1 MKSAKLIILSFTVTM
16 LFSVITLAQDSSVE
30 QNKTQKTETVKEA
43 EGCSDAASSCCGTTE
58 KVSAVE
64 APWNKVCPVMGNEVD
79 PSVKTIEYKGRLY
92 GFCCDGCD
100 DKFAKDPA
108 RYSRN
113 LSKDGTK
120 FTKARS

>member
-1 MKSAKLIILSFTVTM
+1 MKSAKLMFLSLTITLM
-16 LFSVITLAQDSSVE
+16 FSVFTLAQDSNKE
-30 QNKTQKTETVKEA
+30 QKTIKKTETVKEA
-43 EGCSDAASSCCGTTE
+43 EGCSDAVSSCCGTTE
-58 KVSAVE
+58 KVSAVQ

-79 PSVKTIEYKGRLY
+79 PSVKTVEYKGKLY